1 MFILPPKNLFSVSD
15 PIRFAASKKYYI
27 IFFLNPENVVMKDNP
42 TFSMINDSEEEDITT
57 TIPSKARGAS
67 GKLSLYASEDDDD
80 EEDILCPLNRATA
93 QNRTD
98 ESD

>member
-1 MFILPPKNLFSVSD
+1 MGCGRGLH
-15 PIRFAASKKYYI
+15 AC
-27 IFFLNPENVVMKDNP
+27 FFLIENVVMKDNP

-57 TIPSKARGAS
+57 TTIPTKVRAAS

-80 EEDILCPLNRATA
+80 EEDSLCPLNRAVA